1 MNPNIQAQFNQIL
14 GPVPANG
21 GAPSR
26 ADEIR
31 ALGKQ
36 TVPVTSS
43 LASTLN
49 VPTATTNPNPNPQ
62 FPENDPRSSIQGIIP
77 NAISGIQSA
86 ISKGSA
92 DLDSAGSGNT
102 GNMISKSFDLAGDV
116 AGGVLSPINSVIGGA
131 IGALGK
137 AIGNTASTDPNSLD
151 QRTANFV
158 MNLVDKGGS
167 DFQALQDK
175 HPWLKEIVNK
185 AQDLVNI
192 GGVALL
198 GAAPE
203 SKFNPNIS
211 DVASGIKNGV
221 GDIAGGVSDAAST
234 VKNKVTGAAS
244 SVKEALSPTLT
255 PEEQVG
261 KIIQGKTSDIPA
273 AQRTF
278 KTLSADVNPAKLS
291 SAELS
296 DAIQSKIHSNMS
308 TVDTHY
314 ANDNTLHPMSDFEQT
329 VGQGKSEVKV
339 NPVQDSIDNLKAH
352 YAATKDAQGLS
363 SIKALE
369 EKANTEGLS
378 SKELNDLAKEQGKE
392 IDSYKANGDL
402 ASSVKAQAAENTRAG
417 VKAVARNTLAQ
428 TNPEGAAE
436 VTRLDRETS
445 DAIHTK
451 DVIDNQAQREATGVQ
466 KKGKPGAI
474 SKFTKAHPIATKLIK
489 IGAGAA
495 AGKAVGGTTGEIIGA
510 VGGGL

>member
-1 MNPNIQAQFNQIL
+1 MDKLTPTLNQDQLKENINALQK
-14 GPVPANG
+14 G
-21 GAPSR
+21 GMDNSKVQQYVNNYS
-26 ADEIR
+26 
-31 ALGKQ
+31 LGKDGNYVLR
-36 TVPVTSS
+36 TPAP
-43 LASTLN
+43 AS
-49 VPTATTNPNPNPQ
+49 NPQ
-62 FPENDPRSSIQGIIP
+62 FPENDPRSSLQGIVP
-77 NAISGIQSA
+77 NAISGVQNAVSQGA
-86 ISKGSA
+86 K
-92 DLDSAGSGNT
+92 DLTSAGSGGV
-102 GNMISKSFDLAGDV
+102 GNMMSKSFDLAGDV
-116 AGGVLSPINSVIGGA
+116 AGGVLAPINAAVGGA
-131 IGALGK
+131 VGAAGK

-151 QRTANFV
+151 QKTSNFI
-158 MNLVDKGGS
+158 MNLVDKGGA
-167 DFQALQDK
+167 DFQKLQEK
-175 HPWLKEIVNK
+175 NPWLKELVNK
-185 AQDLVNI
+185 AQGLANI

-198 GAAPE
+198 GATPE
-203 SKFNPNIS
+203 GKLNPNVS
-211 DVASGIKNGV
+211 DVASGLKTGAEN
-221 GDIAGGVSDAAST
+221 IAGGISDAASA
-234 VKNKVTGAAS
+234 VKNKVTGSAS
-244 SVKEALSPTLT
+244 SVKEAVSPTLT

-261 KIIQGKTSDIPA
+261 KIIQGKTTDIPA

-278 KTLSADVNPAKLS
+278 KALGPKVNPAKLS

-296 DAIQSKIHSNMS
+296 DAIQGKIQSNMS

-329 VGQGKSEVKV
+329 VGQGKSAVKV

-363 SIKALE
+363 AMKALE

-417 VKAVARNTLAQ
+417 VKSVARNTLAQ

-451 DVIDNQAQREATGVQ
+451 DVVDKQAQREATGVQ

-474 SKFTKAHPIATKLIK
+474 EKFSKNNPKTTKALKY
-489 IGAGAA
+489 GASAV
-495 AGKAVGGTTGEIIGA
+495 VGGEVIKH
-510 VGGGL
+510 LLP